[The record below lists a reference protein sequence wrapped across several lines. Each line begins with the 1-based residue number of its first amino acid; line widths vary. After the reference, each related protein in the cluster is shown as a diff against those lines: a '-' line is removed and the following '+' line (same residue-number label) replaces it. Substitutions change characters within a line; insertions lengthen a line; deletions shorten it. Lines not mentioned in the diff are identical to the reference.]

1 MPIWLAIIMGIVQG
15 FTEFLPVSSS
25 GHLAL
30 VQNIV
35 DFEAYMSSHM
45 VFDIA
50 LHLGTLVSVV
60 IAFWDDIKF
69 LFVSGIDWL
78 RHGFKVEKHEGRNTV
93 FMLFIATLPLIVAYL
108 LKDKI
113 EEVFQNPVLIGVAL
127 LFTATILWLSDRVT
141 GGKKTGG
148 TMGIKDA
155 LVIGLMQMIAVLPGV
170 SRSGSTMTAGLF
182 TGLKRDFAV
191 KFAFLLSIPAV
202 LGATVTSIPD
212 VLAMTWTGNDVMT
225 FLIGIVCAAV
235 SGYYAIFMV
244 RKIAAS
250 KNFKYFAYYCAFA
263 GTLAIILGMMG
274 IL

>member
-141 GGKKTGG
+141 GGKKMGG

-155 LVIGLMQMIAVLPGV
+155 LVIGIMQMIAVLPGV

-250 KNFKYFAYYCAFA
+250 KNFKYFAYYCACA
-263 GTLAIILGMMG
+263 GTLAIILGLMG

>member
-45 VFDIA
+45 DFDIA

-78 RHGFKVEKHEGRNTV
+78 RHGFRVEKHEGRNTV

-113 EEVFQNPVLIGVAL
+113 EEAFQNPVLIGVAL

-141 GGKKTGG
+141 GGKKMGG

-212 VLAMTWTGNDVMT
+212 VLAMTWTGNDVVT

-250 KNFKYFAYYCAFA
+250 KNFKYFAYYCACA

>member
-45 VFDIA
+45 IFDIA

-141 GGKKTGG
+141 GGKKMGG

-212 VLAMTWTGNDVMT
+212 VLAMTWTGNDVVT
-225 FLIGIVCAAV
+225 FLVGIVCAAV

>member
-1 MPIWLAIIMGIVQG
+1 MPIWLAVIMGIVQG

-113 EEVFQNPVLIGVAL
+113 EEAFQNPVLIGVAL

-141 GGKKTGG
+141 GGKKMGG

-212 VLAMTWTGNDVMT
+212 VLAMTWTGNDVVT

-250 KNFKYFAYYCAFA
+250 KNFKYFAYYCACA

>member
-141 GGKKTGG
+141 GGKKMGG

-212 VLAMTWTGNDVMT
+212 VLAMTWTGNDVVT
-225 FLIGIVCAAV
+225 FLVGIVCAAV
-235 SGYYAIFMV
+235 SGYWAIFMV

-263 GTLAIILGMMG
+263 GTLAIILGLMG

>member
-1 MPIWLAIIMGIVQG
+1 MPIWLAVIMGIVQG

-141 GGKKTGG
+141 GGKKMGG

-212 VLAMTWTGNDVMT
+212 VLTMTWTGNDVMT

-250 KNFKYFAYYCAFA
+250 KNFKYFAYYCALA

>member
-45 VFDIA
+45 IFDIA

-113 EEVFQNPVLIGVAL
+113 EEAFQNPVLIGVAL

-141 GGKKTGG
+141 GGKKMGG

-212 VLAMTWTGNDVMT
+212 VLAMTWTGNDVVT
-225 FLIGIVCAAV
+225 FLVGIVCAAV

>member
-78 RHGFKVEKHEGRNTV
+78 RHGFRVEKHEGRNTV

-212 VLAMTWTGNDVMT
+212 VLAMTWTGNDVVT

-250 KNFKYFAYYCAFA
+250 KNFKYFAYYCACA

>member
-1 MPIWLAIIMGIVQG
+1 MPIWLAVIMGIVQG

-113 EEVFQNPVLIGVAL
+113 EEAFQNPVLIGVAL

-141 GGKKTGG
+141 GGKKMGG
-148 TMGIKDA
+148 TMSIKDA

-212 VLAMTWTGNDVMT
+212 VLAMTWTGNDVVT

>member
-1 MPIWLAIIMGIVQG
+1 MPIWLAVIMGIVQG

-113 EEVFQNPVLIGVAL
+113 EEAFQNPVLIGVAL

-141 GGKKTGG
+141 GGKKMGG

-212 VLAMTWTGNDVMT
+212 VLAMTWTGNDVVT

>member
-1 MPIWLAIIMGIVQG
+1 MPIWLAVIMGIVQG

-78 RHGFKVEKHEGRNTV
+78 RHGFRVEKHEGRNTV

-113 EEVFQNPVLIGVAL
+113 EEAFQNPVLIGIAL

-141 GGKKTGG
+141 GGKKMGG

-212 VLAMTWTGNDVMT
+212 VLTMTWTGNDVMT

-244 RKIAAS
+244 RKIASS
-250 KNFKYFAYYCAFA
+250 KNFKYFAYYCACA

>member
-1 MPIWLAIIMGIVQG
+1 M
-15 FTEFLPVSSS
+15 SSS

-78 RHGFKVEKHEGRNTV
+78 RHGFRVEKHEGRNTV

-113 EEVFQNPVLIGVAL
+113 EEAFQNPVLIGVAL

-141 GGKKTGG
+141 GGKKMGG

-212 VLAMTWTGNDVMT
+212 VLAMTWTGNDVVT
-225 FLIGIVCAAV
+225 FLVGIICAAV

-250 KNFKYFAYYCAFA
+250 KNFKYFAYYCACA

>member
-1 MPIWLAIIMGIVQG
+1 MPIWLAVIMGIVQG

-78 RHGFKVEKHEGRNTV
+78 RHGFRVEKHEGRNTV

-141 GGKKTGG
+141 GGKKMGG

-212 VLAMTWTGNDVMT
+212 VLAMTWTGNDVVT

-250 KNFKYFAYYCAFA
+250 KNFKYFAYYCACA

>member
-1 MPIWLAIIMGIVQG
+1 MPIWLAVIMGIVQG

-113 EEVFQNPVLIGVAL
+113 EEAFQNPVLIGVAL
-127 LFTATILWLSDRVT
+127 LFTATILWLSDRVS
-141 GGKKTGG
+141 GGKKMGG

-212 VLAMTWTGNDVMT
+212 VLAMTWTGNDVVT
-225 FLIGIVCAAV
+225 FLVGIVCAAV
-235 SGYYAIFMV
+235 SGYWAIFMV

-250 KNFKYFAYYCAFA
+250 KNFKYFAYYCACA

>member
-1 MPIWLAIIMGIVQG
+1 MPIWLAVIMGIVQG

-113 EEVFQNPVLIGVAL
+113 EEAFQNPVLIGVAL

-141 GGKKTGG
+141 GGKKMGG

-225 FLIGIVCAAV
+225 FLVGIVCAAV

-250 KNFKYFAYYCAFA
+250 KNFKYFAYYCACA

>member
-1 MPIWLAIIMGIVQG
+1 MPIWLAVIMGIVQG

-113 EEVFQNPVLIGVAL
+113 EEAFQNPVLIGVAL

-141 GGKKTGG
+141 GGKKMGG

-250 KNFKYFAYYCAFA
+250 KNFKYFAYYCACA

>member
-113 EEVFQNPVLIGVAL
+113 EEAFQNPVLIGVAL

-141 GGKKTGG
+141 GGKKMGG
-148 TMGIKDA
+148 TMSIKDA

-212 VLAMTWTGNDVMT
+212 VLAMTWTGNDVVT
-225 FLIGIVCAAV
+225 FLVGIVCAAV

-250 KNFKYFAYYCAFA
+250 KNFKYFAYYCACA

>member
-1 MPIWLAIIMGIVQG
+1 MPIWLAVIMGIVQG

-141 GGKKTGG
+141 GGKKMGG

-212 VLAMTWTGNDVMT
+212 VLAMTWTGNDVVT

>member
-1 MPIWLAIIMGIVQG
+1 MPIWLAVIMGIVQG

-127 LFTATILWLSDRVT
+127 LFTATILWLSDRVS
-141 GGKKTGG
+141 GGKKMGG

-212 VLAMTWTGNDVMT
+212 VLAMTWTGNDVVT
-225 FLIGIVCAAV
+225 FLVGIVCAAV
-235 SGYYAIFMV
+235 SGYWAIFMV

-250 KNFKYFAYYCAFA
+250 KNFKYFAYYCACA

>member
-1 MPIWLAIIMGIVQG
+1 MPIWLAVIMGIVQG

-78 RHGFKVEKHEGRNTV
+78 RHGFRVEKHEGRNTV

-113 EEVFQNPVLIGVAL
+113 EEAFQNPVLIGVAL

-141 GGKKTGG
+141 GGKKMGG

-212 VLAMTWTGNDVMT
+212 VLAMTWTGNDVVT
-225 FLIGIVCAAV
+225 FLVGIVCAAV

-263 GTLAIILGMMG
+263 GTLAIILGLMG

>member
-1 MPIWLAIIMGIVQG
+1 MPIWLAVIMGIVQG

-141 GGKKTGG
+141 GGKKMGG

>member
-1 MPIWLAIIMGIVQG
+1 MPIWLAVIMGIVQG

-113 EEVFQNPVLIGVAL
+113 EEAFQNPVLIGVAL

-141 GGKKTGG
+141 GGKNMGG
-148 TMGIKDA
+148 TE
-155 LVIGLMQMIAVLPGV
+155 
-170 SRSGSTMTAGLF
+170 SR
-182 TGLKRDFAV
+182 TG
-191 KFAFLLSIPAV
+191 
-202 LGATVTSIPD
+202 
-212 VLAMTWTGNDVMT
+212 
-225 FLIGIVCAAV
+225 
-235 SGYYAIFMV
+235 
-244 RKIAAS
+244 
-250 KNFKYFAYYCAFA
+250 
-263 GTLAIILGMMG
+263 
-274 IL
+274 

>member
-35 DFEAYMSSHM
+35 DFEAYMSSHI

-69 LFVSGIDWL
+69 LFVSGLDWV
-78 RHGFKVEKHEGRNTV
+78 RHGFKIEKHEGRNTV

-108 LKDKI
+108 VKDYI
-113 EEVFQNPVLIGVAL
+113 ESAFQNPVLIGFAL
-127 LFTATILWLSDRVT
+127 LYTAAILYISDKVN

-148 TMGIKDA
+148 TVTIKDA
-155 LVIGLMQMIAVLPGV
+155 LVIGIMQMIAVLPGV

-212 VLAMTWTGNDVMT
+212 VLAMTWTGNDIVT

-235 SGYYAIFMV
+235 SGYFAIFMV

-250 KNFKYFAYYCAFA
+250 KNFRYFAYYCACA
-263 GTLAIILGMMG
+263 GIVAIILGMMG
-274 IL
+274 II

>member
-1 MPIWLAIIMGIVQG
+1 MPIWLAVIMGIVQG

-141 GGKKTGG
+141 GGKKMGG

-225 FLIGIVCAAV
+225 FLVGIVCAAV

-250 KNFKYFAYYCAFA
+250 KNFKYFAYYCACA
-263 GTLAIILGMMG
+263 GTPAIILGLMG

>member
-1 MPIWLAIIMGIVQG
+1 MPIWLAVIMGIVQG

-30 VQNIV
+30 VQNIF

-78 RHGFKVEKHEGRNTV
+78 RHGFRVEKHEGRNTV

-113 EEVFQNPVLIGVAL
+113 EEAFQNPVLIGVAL

-141 GGKKTGG
+141 GGKKMGG

-155 LVIGLMQMIAVLPGV
+155 LVIGLMQIIAVLPGV

-212 VLAMTWTGNDVMT
+212 VLAMTWTGNDVVT
-225 FLIGIVCAAV
+225 FLVGIVCAAV

>member
-45 VFDIA
+45 IFDIA

-78 RHGFKVEKHEGRNTV
+78 RHGFRVEKHEGRNTV

-113 EEVFQNPVLIGVAL
+113 EEAFQNPVLIGVAL

-141 GGKKTGG
+141 GGKKMGG

-212 VLAMTWTGNDVMT
+212 VLAMTWTGNDVVT
-225 FLIGIVCAAV
+225 FLVGIVCAAV

-250 KNFKYFAYYCAFA
+250 KNFKYFAYYCACA

>member
-1 MPIWLAIIMGIVQG
+1 MPIWLAVIMGIVQG

-141 GGKKTGG
+141 GGKKMGG

-191 KFAFLLSIPAV
+191 KFAFLLSSPAV

-212 VLAMTWTGNDVMT
+212 VLAMTWTGNEVMT

-244 RKIAAS
+244 RKIAAT

>member
-78 RHGFKVEKHEGRNTV
+78 RHGFRVEKHEGRNTV

-113 EEVFQNPVLIGVAL
+113 EEAFQNPVLIGVAL

-141 GGKKTGG
+141 GGKKMGG

-212 VLAMTWTGNDVMT
+212 VLTMTWTGNDVMT
-225 FLIGIVCAAV
+225 FLVGIVCAAV

>member
-1 MPIWLAIIMGIVQG
+1 MPIWLAVIMGIVQG

-113 EEVFQNPVLIGVAL
+113 EEAFQNPVLIGVAL

-141 GGKKTGG
+141 GGKKMGG

-202 LGATVTSIPD
+202 LGATITSIPD
-212 VLAMTWTGNDVMT
+212 VLAMTWTGNDVVT
-225 FLIGIVCAAV
+225 FLVGIVCAAV

-263 GTLAIILGMMG
+263 GTLAIILGLMG

>member
-1 MPIWLAIIMGIVQG
+1 MPIWLAVIMGIVQG

-113 EEVFQNPVLIGVAL
+113 EEAFQNPVLIGVAL

-141 GGKKTGG
+141 GGKKIGG

-155 LVIGLMQMIAVLPGV
+155 LVIGIMQMIAVLPGV

-212 VLAMTWTGNDVMT
+212 VLAMTWTGNDVVT
-225 FLIGIVCAAV
+225 FLVGIVCAAV

-250 KNFKYFAYYCAFA
+250 KNFKYFAYYCACA
-263 GTLAIILGMMG
+263 GTLAIILGMIG

>member
-1 MPIWLAIIMGIVQG
+1 MPIWLAVIMGIVQG

-113 EEVFQNPVLIGVAL
+113 EEAFQNPVLIGVAL

-141 GGKKTGG
+141 GGKKMGG

-212 VLAMTWTGNDVMT
+212 VLTMTWTGNDVMT

>member
-1 MPIWLAIIMGIVQG
+1 MPIWLAVIMGIVQG

-78 RHGFKVEKHEGRNTV
+78 RHGFRVEKHEGRNTV

-113 EEVFQNPVLIGVAL
+113 EEAFQNPVLIGVAL

-141 GGKKTGG
+141 GGKKMGG

-250 KNFKYFAYYCAFA
+250 KNFKYFAYYCACA

>member
-1 MPIWLAIIMGIVQG
+1 MPIWLAVIMGIVQG

-113 EEVFQNPVLIGVAL
+113 EEAFQNPVLIGVAL

-141 GGKKTGG
+141 GGKKMGG

-212 VLAMTWTGNDVMT
+212 VLAMTWTGNDVVT
-225 FLIGIVCAAV
+225 FLVGIVCAAV

-250 KNFKYFAYYCAFA
+250 KNFKYFAYYCACA

>member
-1 MPIWLAIIMGIVQG
+1 MPIWLAVIMGIVQG

-45 VFDIA
+45 IFDIA

-78 RHGFKVEKHEGRNTV
+78 RHGFRVEKHEGRNTV

-113 EEVFQNPVLIGVAL
+113 EEAFQNPVLIGVAL

-141 GGKKTGG
+141 GGKKMGG

-155 LVIGLMQMIAVLPGV
+155 LVIGIMQMIAVLPGV

-212 VLAMTWTGNDVMT
+212 VLAMTWTGNDVVT
-225 FLIGIVCAAV
+225 FLVGIVCAAV

-263 GTLAIILGMMG
+263 GTLAIILGLMG

>member
-113 EEVFQNPVLIGVAL
+113 EEAFQNPVLIGVAL

-141 GGKKTGG
+141 GGKKMGG

-212 VLAMTWTGNDVMT
+212 VLAMTWTGNDVVT
-225 FLIGIVCAAV
+225 FLVGIVCAAV

-250 KNFKYFAYYCAFA
+250 KNFKYFAYYCACA
-263 GTLAIILGMMG
+263 GTLAIILGLMG

>member
-1 MPIWLAIIMGIVQG
+1 MPIWLAVIMGIVQG

-45 VFDIA
+45 IFDIA

-78 RHGFKVEKHEGRNTV
+78 RHGFRVEKHEGRNTV

-113 EEVFQNPVLIGVAL
+113 EEAFQNPVLIGVAL

-141 GGKKTGG
+141 GGKKMGG

-212 VLAMTWTGNDVMT
+212 VLAMTWTGNDVVT
-225 FLIGIVCAAV
+225 FLVGIVCAAV

-250 KNFKYFAYYCAFA
+250 KNFKYFAYYCACA